1 VSKPSGVD
9 VGKKRLMLVIP
20 NISSYHSFLSELAL
34 ELDRWQYEV
43 HVATS
48 AKALAGGQR
57 KVTAVRLHEIEFARG
72 ADVIDHYKA
81 SKRLDALVRLIEP
94 DLIHV
99 HFSACV
105 LCAALARR
113 DWWPR
118 TIGTIHGGIFPQVGR
133 SASYFFK
140 KLEHWCY
147 RRMDLVWMLN
157 ESDRKAYSLLENME
171 NKVLCYRSYGLGCC
185 VEKFLPPNKAS
196 DKSMMTKREC
206 GFTSTN
212 IIFIFIGRHV
222 NFKGF
227 GVSVKAFFEV
237 YRGNENARLLA
248 VGDFDRLHASGLSV
262 SETATFDRHP
272 GISKIGWTDD
282 VAKYLAIADIC
293 VFPSTREGV
302 PVNLME
308 ALAMGVP
315 VITLNTRGC
324 GEVVTDG
331 VDGVVL
337 KSPDGREWRDIGS
350 GEKIAAVGSAML
362 RLAGD
367 EGLRR
372 TMSENAKR
380 RRTSF
385 DRGVWI
391 AEQIEIYNR
400 LTQVRGL
407 KFKHTS
413 KVGAMSIASS
423 SGKQMPD
430 TFRRPKLLYFVTED
444 YYFCSHRLSLA
455 LAAQRA
461 GYEVLVV
468 TRVRD
473 HGEQIR
479 SAGLNLI
486 PFEISRTGI
495 NPLVEI
501 YTLVRLMALFRREKP
516 ELVHNVAVKPVLY
529 GTIAAYL
536 SGSPFI
542 LNAIAGMGWL
552 FASANSRANWIKPV
566 ARWAFVRMLRFG
578 VGLVQNPDDVKTLDR
593 MGLSPAKIR
602 LIQGSGVDLQEFRP
616 HPEPAGRPTVV
627 LSSRL
632 IWEKGVG
639 EFVAAA
645 RLLRA
650 RGVVARFVLAGG
662 PDTSRRS
669 AIPESQLIQWAA
681 EGIVELL
688 GWVSDVPR
696 LLAECHL
703 VCLPSYYGEGIPK
716 SLIEAAAAGRPIVT
730 TDMPGCREIVH
741 HGDNGLLVPPRN
753 AEALAE
759 AMELL
764 LADPGLRRRMG
775 ARGRS
780 RVEQEFGLDSI
791 IKQTLA
797 VYAEVKLDRPL
808 AFNPNQADGQ

>member
-1 VSKPSGVD
+1 
-9 VGKKRLMLVIP
+9 MLVIP
-20 NISSYHSFLSELAL
+20 NISSYYSFLSELAL

-72 ADVIDHYKA
+72 ANVIAHYKA
-81 SKRLDALVRLIEP
+81 SKQLDALVRLIEP

-99 HFSACV
+99 HFSACA
-105 LCAALARR
+105 LCAALARS
-113 DWWPR
+113 DCWPQ
-118 TIGTIHGGIFPQVGR
+118 TIATIHGGIFSQIGR
-133 SASYFFK
+133 RAGYFVK
-140 KLEHWCY
+140 KLEHWIY

-157 ESDRKAYSLLENME
+157 ESDWKNYSLLENLE
-171 NKVLCYRSYGLGCC
+171 NKLLCYRSYGLGCC
-185 VEKFLPPNKAS
+185 VEKFLPLNRSS
-196 DKSMMTKREC
+196 DKCMMVKREC

-222 NFKGF
+222 HFKGF

-237 YRGNENARLLA
+237 YRANANARFLVL
-248 VGDFDRLHASGLSV
+248 GDVDLLHASGLSV
-262 SETATFDRHP
+262 SEAATFDCHP
-272 GISKIGWTDD
+272 GVCKIGWTDD

-293 VFPSTREGV
+293 VFPSTREGM

-337 KSPDGREWRDIGS
+337 KPPDGREWSDIGS

-362 RLAGD
+362 QLAGD

-372 TMSENAKR
+372 AMSENAKR
-380 RRTSF
+380 RRMRF

-400 LTQVRGL
+400 LTQVREL
-407 KFKHTS
+407 KFKGTCEA
-413 KVGAMSIASS
+413 GAMSFASS
-423 SGKQMPD
+423 SGKQTPD
-430 TFRRPKLLYFVTED
+430 TFRRPKLFYFVTED
-444 YYFCSHRLSLA
+444 YYFCSHRFSLA

-461 GYEVLVV
+461 GYEVSVV
-468 TRVRD
+468 TRVRN

-479 SAGLNLI
+479 SGGFNLI
-486 PFEISRTGI
+486 PFEISRTGM

-516 ELVHNVAVKPVLY
+516 ELVHNVALKPVLY

-536 SGSPFI
+536 SGSPLI
-542 LNAIAGMGWL
+542 VNAIAGMGWL
-552 FASANSRANWIKPV
+552 FASANSRANWSKSF
-566 ARWAFVRMLRFG
+566 AHWAFARILPLG
-578 VGLVQNPDDVKTLDR
+578 VGLVQNPDDGKTLER
-593 MGLSPAKIR
+593 LGLSPAKIR

-650 RGVVARFVLAGG
+650 RGVVARFVLAGA
-662 PDTSRRS
+662 PDTSKRS
-669 AIPESQLIQWAA
+669 SIPESQLIQWAA

-688 GWVSDVPR
+688 GWVSDMPR
-696 LLAECHL
+696 VLAECHL

-759 AMELL
+759 AIWLL

-780 RVEQEFGLDSI
+780 RAEQEFGLDSI
-791 IKQTLA
+791 IKQTLSI
-797 VYAEVKLDRPL
+797 YAEVKLDRPFV
-808 AFNPNQADGQ
+808 FNANQANGQ